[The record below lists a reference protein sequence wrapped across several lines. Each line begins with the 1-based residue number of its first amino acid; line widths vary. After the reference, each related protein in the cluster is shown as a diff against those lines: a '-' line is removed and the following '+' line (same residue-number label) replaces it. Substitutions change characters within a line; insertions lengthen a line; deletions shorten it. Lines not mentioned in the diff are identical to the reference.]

1 MQYSVYTTMT
11 KSARACHV
19 TDSFPSSLQLCTNY
33 TLRNISV
40 NCLVSLLSQYGLAV
54 FCRKI
59 DGTESEKYILE
70 TIYTLAKVK
79 NIVRV

>member
-1 MQYSVYTTMT
+1 MT
-11 KSARACHV
+11 KSACHV
-19 TDSFPSSLQLCTNY
+19 TLILSLAVCNFVPIILDTIFLW
-33 TLRNISV
+33 T
-40 NCLVSLLSQYGLAV
+40 VSLWSQYGLAV